1 MILLFVQVLAGQEE
15 EAQRRSLAGLGEGV
29 VSKFTI
35 PKCNRKSYNQLRI
48 GEVGE
53 AEQGCGRAG
62 RCGAWASQLLP
73 PGLELL
79 RRHLCCEMYRYE
91 S

>member
-62 RCGAWASQLLP
+62 RCGA
-73 PGLELL
+73 
-79 RRHLCCEMYRYE
+79 
-91 S
+91 